1 MIASKGQTV
10 RLVTEPRVSATL
22 PVAKVLSIVYAEQ
35 PEGSRGV
42 QLDRELGG
50 SKWWLESQ
58 LEAAT

>member
-1 MIASKGQTV
+1 MTNAKLDYTG
-10 RLVTEPRVSATL
+10 R
-22 PVAKVLSIVYAEQ
+22 AKVISLVYLDQ